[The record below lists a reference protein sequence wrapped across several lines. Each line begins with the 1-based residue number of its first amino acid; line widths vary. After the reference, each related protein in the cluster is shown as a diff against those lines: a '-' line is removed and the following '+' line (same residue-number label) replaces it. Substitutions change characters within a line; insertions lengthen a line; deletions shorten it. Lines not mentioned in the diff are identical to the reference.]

1 MHAAEVA
8 LILLCF
14 EAYNND
20 YHLKCH
26 TIDSNTVGPQHYI
39 NAIDICNHCMRGRA
53 LVQYLFV
60 TLGTEVESMAMH
72 PTEVSHKHALLLA
85 AMSGVPAHSKI

>member
-1 MHAAEVA
+1 
-8 LILLCF
+8 
-14 EAYNND
+14 
-20 YHLKCH
+20 
-26 TIDSNTVGPQHYI
+26 
-39 NAIDICNHCMRGRA
+39 MRGRA